1 MLRLGRESPAALAL
15 TLGVFAPASGI
26 AQSRAVERLALRLE
40 LGAGAMVSPY
50 QRNDDPSEYGGN
62 VKGYRSAA
70 FQGTARLALR
80 VFEPLS
86 LQVSVANWVFPSTT
100 EAGTGWVFAPTGGL
114 HIEPRVGAAG
124 RLFVDANVGA
134 AFTGLER
141 RVALDVGAGFEF
153 DVSAAIALGP
163 VLRYGQVV
171 QPETLEDG
179 SSNPFPQDAR
189 YVSVGLSLA
198 LRVPPR
204 EPAEPAA
211 VSLPRP
217 PEPPRDSDGDA
228 TLDPDD
234 LCPSLPAGEH
244 PDPVRRGCP
253 DADSD
258 ADGVFDAFDLCRST
272 PQGAHP
278 DPARA
283 GCPDPDG
290 DRDGVSDH
298 VDQCPAVAQ
307 GPRPDPARAGCPEPD
322 RDSDGVPDGR
332 DRCPDRPETFNN
344 FEDAD
349 GCPDRPSL
357 VTISDGMIRILGT
370 INFATASDRILGR
383 RSFDIL
389 DSLVAII
396 AAHREIARLEVQGHT
411 DDRGDRAM
419 NQQLSQRRAD
429 AVRLYLME
437 HGIAGARLSA
447 RGFGP
452 DRPLVPNGSM
462 SARAQNRRVEM
473 HILQYADGTLAPAAA
488 PFTPP
493 PTAAR

>member
-1 MLRLGRESPAALAL
+1 MLRLGHKSSAALAL
-15 TLGVFAPASGI
+15 PLAVLAPATGH
-26 AQSRAVERLALRLE
+26 AQSRAIERVALRFE
-40 LGAGAMVSPY
+40 VGAGAMLSPY
-50 QRNDDPSEYGGN
+50 QRNDDASQYDGN
-62 VKGYRSAA
+62 VKGFRSAA

-86 LQVSVANWVFPSTT
+86 LQVSVSNWVFPSTT
-100 EAGTGWVFAPTGGL
+100 GSGPGWVFAPTGGL
-114 HIEPRVGAAG
+114 HVEPRVGATG
-124 RLFVDANVGA
+124 RIFFDVNLGP

-141 RVALDVGAGFEF
+141 RVALDAGVGFEF
-153 DVSAAIALGP
+153 DVAPAIAIGP

-171 QPETLEDG
+171 QPETLDDG
-179 SSNPFPQDAR
+179 SPNPFPQDAR
-189 YVSVGLSLA
+189 YLSVGLSIA
-198 LRVPPR
+198 LRPPPR
-204 EPAEPAA
+204 EPPEAPVAA
-211 VSLPRP
+211 PLPR
-217 PEPPRDSDGDA
+217 PEPPRDSDGDGVIDA
-228 TLDPDD
+228 GDACPGVPTGAHADPTR
-234 LCPSLPAGEH
+234 P
-244 PDPVRRGCP
+244 GCP

-258 ADGVFDAFDLCRST
+258 ADGVFDATDLCRST
-272 PQGAHP
+272 PQGDRP
-278 DPARA
+278 DPTRA

-298 VDQCPAVAQ
+298 ADQCPALAQ
-307 GPRPDPARAGCPEPD
+307 GTRPDPARPGCPESD
-322 RDSDGVPDGR
+322 RDGDGVPDAR

-344 FEDAD
+344 FDDTD

-357 VTISDGMIRILGT
+357 VTLSDGMIRILGT

-437 HGIAGARLSA
+437 HGIAAARLSA

-452 DRPLVPNGSM
+452 DRPLVPNGTM
-462 SARAQNRRVEM
+462 TARAQNRRVEM
-473 HILQYADGTLAPAAA
+473 HILQYADGTLSPGAA
-488 PFTPP
+488 PLTPP
-493 PTAAR
+493 PTATR